1 MSTAKKEVKKT
12 DKLTKTE
19 VQERIKNLKDWKLK
33 GNSLVKIFKTKGFP
47 QTMGL
52 VTAIGSLCQQNDHHP
67 DYLTIKYSTVEVSFS
82 SHDVKGLSLRDVK
95 IAGDINKLK
104 Y

>member
-1 MSTAKKEVKKT
+1 MEKNN

-19 VQERIKNLKDWKLK
+19 ITESLKKLKDWKQK
-33 GNSLVKIFKTKGFP
+33 GSSIVKSFKTKGFP

-52 VTAIGSLCQQNDHHP
+52 VTAIGAICQAHDHHP
-67 DYLTIKYSTVEVSFS
+67 DYLTMKYDSVEVSFS
-82 SHDVKGLSLRDVK
+82 SHDVKGLSSRDIK
-95 IAGDINKLK
+95 ITKEIDKLK

>member
-1 MSTAKKEVKKT
+1 MVKNN

-19 VQERIKNLKDWKLK
+19 VIQALKKLKDWKLK
-33 GNSLVKIFKTKGFP
+33 GSSIVKSFKTKGFP

-52 VTAIGSLCQQNDHHP
+52 ATAIGSLCQSHDHHP
-67 DYLTIKYSTVEVSFS
+67 DFLTMKYDSIEVSFS
-82 SHDVKGLSLRDVK
+82 SHDVKGLSSRDIK
-95 IAGDINKLK
+95 IAKEIDKLK